1 MQMCY
6 TRDMTK
12 TAYINARMEPRLKRD
27 AQKILKE
34 VGVNTSDAVGMFY
47 RQIVIQNGIPFEV
60 RIPNKGTRAA
70 LRELRDPV
78 KRAKLK
84 RYSSV
89 DEMYK
94 DILGKAWEKKKAA

>member
-1 MQMCY
+1 MCY

-12 TAYINARMEPRLKRD
+12 TAYINARMEPRLKRE

-47 RQIVIQNGIPFEV
+47 RQIVMQKGIPFEV
-60 RIPNKGTRAA
+60 RIPNKETRAA
-70 LRELRDPV
+70 MRELNDPA

-84 RYSSV
+84 SYSSAE
-89 DEMYK
+89 EMFTDIMGK
-94 DILGKAWEKKKAA
+94 DWEKKKTA